1 VIPRRMI
8 SRALLLGMAL
18 VAGVRALTAQT
29 PGPGI
34 EVPRAEGR
42 ATFTEEMS
50 LKDIRAKALT
60 QALQSAV
67 GEALGRRLT
76 AMTEVRTYEDS
87 AGVSETFAEIVREA
101 AQGIVT
107 SHAILE
113 ETWENGQP
121 FTPGATYRVVVRATV
136 RRDPGSA
143 PPGFRF
149 AVKANQSRFYD
160 RGTPESS
167 DELILSVD
175 SDEEVYLTVFLV
187 STDSV
192 EVLFPN
198 MFMPRVR
205 VRAGQKT
212 ELPSLAQRQQGGIHL
227 RTMLPEGGAR
237 RQERLVVVATK
248 RYVPY
253 VGVAERRVTEDA
265 GEVPLIRATLDALLD
280 WLLDIPA
287 SERALGDVA
296 YEIVREKK

>member
-1 VIPRRMI
+1 MIPGAVLLGT
-8 SRALLLGMAL
+8 ALLVG
-18 VAGVRALTAQT
+18 GRTGHSQT

-34 EVPRAEGR
+34 EVARAEGR

-50 LKDIRAKALT
+50 LRDIRAKALA
-60 QALQSAV
+60 QALHAAV

-76 AMTEVRTYEDS
+76 AMTEVTTFEDS
-87 AGVSETFAEIVREA
+87 AGVTETFAEIVREA

-107 SHAILE
+107 SHTILE
-113 ETWENGQP
+113 EAWERGEP
-121 FTPGATYRVVVRATV
+121 FTPGALYRVVVRATV
-136 RRDPGSA
+136 RRDPASA

-149 AVKANQSRFYD
+149 AVKANQSRYMD

-167 DELILSVD
+167 DELILTVD

-187 STDSV
+187 TSDSV

-205 VRAGQKT
+205 VRAGQKS
-212 ELPSLAQRQQGGIHL
+212 ELPTVAQRQQGGIHL
-227 RTMLPEGGAR
+227 RTVLPEGVQR
-237 RQERLVVVATK
+237 RAERLVVVATK

>member
-1 VIPRRMI
+1 ML
-8 SRALLLGMAL
+8 SRAVLVGTAL
-18 VAGVRALTAQT
+18 VATTPLVGGRAAQAQT

-50 LKDIRAKALT
+50 LKDVRTKALT
-60 QALQSAV
+60 QALQTAV

-76 AMTEVRTYEDS
+76 AMTQVTTYEDS

-113 ETWENGQP
+113 ETWEKGDP

-136 RRDPGSA
+136 RRDPASA

-149 AVKANQSRFYD
+149 AVKANQGRFYD

-167 DELILSVD
+167 DELILTVD
-175 SDEEVYLTVFLV
+175 ADEEVYLTVFLV
-187 STDSV
+187 TSDSV

-205 VRAGQKT
+205 VRAGQKS

-227 RTMLPEGGAR
+227 RTILPDGVQR
-237 RQERLVVVATK
+237 RAERLVVVATK

-253 VGVAERRVTEDA
+253 EGIAERRASEDA

>member
-1 VIPRRMI
+1 MI
-8 SRALLLGMAL
+8 SGVVLLGTALLVG
-18 VAGVRALTAQT
+18 GRTGQAQT

-34 EVPRAEGR
+34 EVARAEGR

-50 LKDIRAKALT
+50 LRDIRAKALA
-60 QALQSAV
+60 QALHAAV

-76 AMTEVRTYEDS
+76 AMTEVTTFEDS
-87 AGVSETFAEIVREA
+87 AGVTETFAEIVREA

-113 ETWENGQP
+113 EAWERGEP
-121 FTPGATYRVVVRATV
+121 FTPGALYRVVVRATV
-136 RRDPGSA
+136 RRDPASA

-149 AVKANQSRFYD
+149 AVKANQSRYMD

-167 DELILSVD
+167 DELILTVD

-187 STDSV
+187 TSDSV

-205 VRAGQKT
+205 VRAGQKS
-212 ELPSLAQRQQGGIHL
+212 ELPTVAQRQQGGIHL
-227 RTMLPEGGAR
+227 RTVLPEGVQR
-237 RQERLVVVATK
+237 RAERLVVVATK

-296 YEIVREKK
+296 YEIVREKR

>member
-1 VIPRRMI
+1 
-8 SRALLLGMAL
+8 
-18 VAGVRALTAQT
+18 
-29 PGPGI
+29 
-34 EVPRAEGR
+34 
-42 ATFTEEMS
+42 
-50 LKDIRAKALT
+50 
-60 QALQSAV
+60 
-67 GEALGRRLT
+67 
-76 AMTEVRTYEDS
+76 MTEVTTFEDS
-87 AGVSETFAEIVREA
+87 AGVTETFAEIVREA

-107 SHAILE
+107 SHTILE
-113 ETWENGQP
+113 EAWERGEP
-121 FTPGATYRVVVRATV
+121 FTPGALYRVVVRATV
-136 RRDPGSA
+136 RRDPASA

-149 AVKANQSRFYD
+149 AVKANQSRYMD

-167 DELILSVD
+167 DELILTVD

-187 STDSV
+187 TSDSV

-205 VRAGQKT
+205 VRAGQKS
-212 ELPSLAQRQQGGIHL
+212 ELPTVAQRQQGGIHL
-227 RTMLPEGGAR
+227 RTVLPEGVQR
-237 RQERLVVVATK
+237 RAERLVVVATK

>member
-1 VIPRRMI
+1 MI
-8 SRALLLGMAL
+8 SGVVLLGTALLVG
-18 VAGVRALTAQT
+18 GRTGQAQT

-34 EVPRAEGR
+34 EVARAEGR

-50 LKDIRAKALT
+50 LRDIRAKALA
-60 QALQSAV
+60 QALHAAV

-76 AMTEVRTYEDS
+76 AMTEVTTFEDS
-87 AGVSETFAEIVREA
+87 AGVTETFAEIVREA

-107 SHAILE
+107 SHTILE
-113 ETWENGQP
+113 EAWERGEP
-121 FTPGATYRVVVRATV
+121 FTPGALYRVVVRATV
-136 RRDPGSA
+136 RRDPASA

-149 AVKANQSRFYD
+149 AVKANQSRYMD

-167 DELILSVD
+167 DELILTVD

-187 STDSV
+187 TSDSV

-205 VRAGQKT
+205 VRAGQKS
-212 ELPSLAQRQQGGIHL
+212 ELPTVAQRQQGGIHL
-227 RTMLPEGGAR
+227 RTVLPEGVQR
-237 RQERLVVVATK
+237 RAERLVVVATK

-296 YEIVREKK
+296 YEIVREKR